1 MKKLIAALVAVLTVM
16 ALFAGCMGG
25 DQENNLPVNV
35 GDATPKPDTT
45 GDPTGT
51 GDQTVLAE
59 LTREPLGGKGMIAAG
74 SIHNVGLRTNGT
86 TVSGGH
92 DQYGQRRISD
102 WKDIVFVAANKS
114 ATIGV
119 KADGSALFAGQM
131 TGSEAVSGW
140 GNVYMVAMGG
150 DFAAALLNDGTV
162 TVTSGAPA
170 EIASWS
176 DIVWLAAGE
185 SFVIGL
191 KSDSTVVASNGAPD
205 VSGWKGM
212 VKIAA
217 GADRAAAI
225 TTEGKIVATVDTAAF
240 DANSDY
246 VDVSVGQ
253 AGMAAVRQDGSV
265 VAAMEVE
272 ADNSP
277 LVYAD
282 SKDITAVKDAVSVAV
297 GDTHAVVMDRAGN
310 AYAYGRNT
318 DLQCDVGTFNLRPYV
333 ENVNGASYV
342 RGIEIGSTVEQA
354 KKLIAL
360 FTGAD
365 NVAITKE
372 DGSEAADGDIAATGM
387 KAAANGSDIGEI
399 VIMGDGNG
407 DGAVTNEDSAL
418 IDAVLTKQ
426 SDLSGA
432 KLRALQLSLSYGLP
446 APECRAA
453 DKSTIAAY
461 IEGTGSID
469 QFGRRVRGTYA
480 DKFKAAYE
488 ANNDTVG
495 YIEVLGTNV
504 SYPIMFDKTGKWY
517 YNDHTPAK
525 EKAESGSVYSYYYG
539 RQHNDVITG
548 HNSRP
553 SGSMFHQLHHIEDFN
568 MGKSNCEEKKYCGKE
583 LSNLPDLKVY
593 SERVWDVYL
602 YGEETRYEIFAMFE
616 TKAPADV
623 EKSLMEYVWYPYG
636 NTNHDK
642 DTDEKV
648 QAWIDDCVKQTKEL
662 SGLEL
667 DTNVSVKDD
676 FLTVFTCATQHS
688 DAGKGAR
695 LYFMLKKVDY

>member
-1 MKKLIAALVAVLTVM
+1 MKKIIAALLTLIM
-16 ALFAGCMGG
+16 ATALFAGCGQDNG
-25 DQENNLPVNV
+25 DVDLPVNV
-35 GDATPKPDTT
+35 GDTTPKPQEST
-45 GDPTGT
+45 DPGRDNTPG
-51 GDQTVLAE
+51 AA
-59 LTREPLGGKGMIAAG
+59 LTREPLGGTGMIAAG

-86 TVSGGH
+86 IVSGGH
-92 DQYGQRRISD
+92 DQYGQRRTSN
-102 WKDIVFVAANKS
+102 WTDIVFVAANKS

-119 KADGSALFAGQM
+119 KADGSALFAGEM

-140 GNVYMVAMGG
+140 SNVYMAAMGG
-150 DFAAALLNDGTV
+150 DFAVALLNDGTV
-162 TVTSGAPA
+162 TGTS
-170 EIASWS
+170 
-176 DIVWLAAGE
+176 
-185 SFVIGL
+185 
-191 KSDSTVVASNGAPD
+191 GAPD
-205 VSGWKGM
+205 VSAWSDM

-217 GADRAAAI
+217 GADRAAGI
-225 TTEGKIVATVDTAAF
+225 TAEGKLVASISTAAF

-246 VDVSVGQ
+246 VAVDVGA
-253 AGMAAVRQDGSV
+253 AGLVAVRADGSV

-272 ADNSP
+272 ADNDP

-282 SKDITAVKDAVSVAV
+282 SKDITAVKNAVSVAV
-297 GDTHAVVMDRAGN
+297 GDTHAVVMDRTGY
-310 AYAYGRNT
+310 AYAYGKNT

-333 ENVNGASYV
+333 ENVNGANYI

-365 NVAITKE
+365 SVAITKA
-372 DGSEAADGDIAATGM
+372 DGSEAADTDTVATGM
-387 KAAANGSDIGEI
+387 KAGDVGEI

-407 DGAVTNEDSAL
+407 DGAVTEEDSAL
-418 IDAVLTKQ
+418 IDAILTKQ

-453 DKSTIAAY
+453 DKNTIAAY
-461 IEGTGSID
+461 IAGTGSID
-469 QFGRRVRGTYA
+469 QFGDKVRGTYA
-480 DKFKAAYE
+480 DKFKSAYE

-504 SYPIMFDKTGKWY
+504 SYPIMFDMTGKWY

-525 EKAESGSVYSYYYG
+525 EKAESGSVYAYYYG
-539 RQHNDVITG
+539 QQHNDVITG

-602 YGEETRYEIFAMFE
+602 YGEEARYEIFAMFE

-667 DTNVSVKDD
+667 NTNVNVKDD

>member
-1 MKKLIAALVAVLTVM
+1 MKKIIAALLTLIM
-16 ALFAGCMGG
+16 ATALFAGCGQDNG
-25 DQENNLPVNV
+25 DVDLPVNV
-35 GDATPKPDTT
+35 GDTTPKPQEST
-45 GDPTGT
+45 DPGQS
-51 GDQTVLAE
+51 QTAGAA
-59 LTREPLGGKGMIAAG
+59 LTRAPLGGTGMIAAG

-86 TVSGGH
+86 IVSGGH
-92 DQYGQRRISD
+92 DQYGQRRTSN
-102 WKDIVFVAANKS
+102 WTDIVFVAANKS

-119 KADGSALFAGQM
+119 KADGSALFAGEM

-140 GNVYMVAMGG
+140 SNVYMAAMGG
-150 DFAAALLNDGTV
+150 DFAVALLDDGTAV
-162 TVTSGAPA
+162 GTAGAPDVSA
-170 EIASWS
+170 WS
-176 DIVWLAAGE
+176 DMVWVAAGE
-185 SFVIGL
+185 SFAIGL
-191 KSDSTVVASNGAPD
+191 KSDGTVAATTGAPD
-205 VSGWKGM
+205 VSAWTNM

-217 GADRAAAI
+217 GADRAAGI
-225 TTEGKIVATVDTAAF
+225 TAEGKLVASISTAAF

-246 VDVSVGQ
+246 VAVDVGA
-253 AGMAAVRQDGSV
+253 AGLVAVRADGSV

-272 ADNSP
+272 ADNDP

-282 SKDITAVKDAVSVAV
+282 SKDITAVKNAVSVAV

-333 ENVNGASYV
+333 ENVNGANYI

-365 NVAITKE
+365 SVAITKA
-372 DGSEAADGDIAATGM
+372 DGSEAADTDTVATGM
-387 KAAANGSDIGEI
+387 KAGDVGEI

-407 DGAVTNEDSAL
+407 DGAVTNDDSAL

-432 KLRALQLSLSYGLP
+432 KLRALQLSLSYGQP

-453 DKSTIAAY
+453 DKNTIAAY
-461 IEGTGSID
+461 IAGTGSID
-469 QFGRRVRGTYA
+469 QFGDKVRGTYT
-480 DKFKAAYE
+480 DKFKSAYE

-525 EKAESGSVYSYYYG
+525 EKAESGSVYAYYYG
-539 RQHNDVITG
+539 QQHNDVITG

-553 SGSMFHQLHHIEDFN
+553 SGSMFHQLHHIQEFN

-602 YGEETRYEIFAMFE
+602 YGEEARYEIFAMFE

-648 QAWIDDCVKQTKEL
+648 QAWIDECIKQTKEL

-667 DTNVSVKDD
+667 STNVTVDD
-676 FLTVFTCATQHS
+676 DYLTVFTCATEHA
-688 DAGKGAR
+688 DANKGAR

>member
-1 MKKLIAALVAVLTVM
+1 MKKLIAALVAVLMVM

-25 DQENNLPVNV
+25 DQDNNLPVNV

-51 GDQTVLAE
+51 GDQTVLTE

-86 TVSGGH
+86 VISAGH
-92 DQYGQRRISD
+92 DQYGQRRLSD
-102 WKDIVFVAANKS
+102 WQDITFVAANKS

-162 TVTSGAPA
+162 TATSGAPA

-265 VAAMEVE
+265 VAAIE
-272 ADNSP
+272 AQPNNDP
-277 LVYAD
+277 LIPAD
-282 SKDITAVKDAVSVAV
+282 SKDIIAVSNAVSVSV
-297 GDTHAVVMDRAGN
+297 GEKHAVVMDRNGN
-310 AYAYGRNT
+310 AIAYGDNT
-318 DLQCDVGTFNLRPYV
+318 ELQCDVGTFNLRPYV
-333 ENVNGASYV
+333 ETIDGANYV
-342 RGIEIGSTVEQA
+342 RGLDVGMNVARA
-354 KKLIAL
+354 KELVAL
-360 FTGAD
+360 FTNASE
-365 NVAITKE
+365 VKIAKA
-372 DGSEAADGDIAATGM
+372 DGSDAADADIVATGM
-387 KAAANGSDIGEI
+387 KVSADGSEIGAI

-407 DGAVTNEDSAL
+407 DGAITADDVSLVDAIVTNKSE
-418 IDAVLTKQ
+418 
-426 SDLSGA
+426 LSGA
-432 KLRALQLSLSYGLP
+432 NLRAMQLSRSYEGNKP
-446 APECRAA
+446 ACLVQDR
-453 DKSTIAAY
+453 STLNDYIA
-461 IEGTGSID
+461 GTGRID
-469 QFGRRVRGTYA
+469 QFGKKSRDTYT
-480 DKFKAAYE
+480 DRYMDAYN
-488 ANNDTVG
+488 ANPDTVG
-495 YIEVLGTNV
+495 YIQILGTNID
-504 SYPIMFDKTGKWY
+504 YQIMFDKTTGKWY
-517 YNDHTPAK
+517 YNDHTPKK
-525 EKAESGSVYSYYYG
+525 EAAESGSIYAYYYG
-539 RQHNDVITG
+539 QQKNNVVTG

-553 SGSMFHQLHHIEDFN
+553 SRSMFHQLHHIQEFN
-568 MGKSNCEEKKYCGKE
+568 LGKTTCDHKKHCGKE
-583 LSNLPDLKVY
+583 LSL
-593 SERVWDVYL
+593 
-602 YGEETRYEIFAMFE
+602 
-616 TKAPADV
+616 
-623 EKSLMEYVWYPYG
+623 SLI
-636 NTNHDK
+636 H
-642 DTDEKV
+642 
-648 QAWIDDCVKQTKEL
+648 I
-662 SGLEL
+662 
-667 DTNVSVKDD
+667 
-676 FLTVFTCATQHS
+676 
-688 DAGKGAR
+688 
-695 LYFMLKKVDY
+695 

>member
-1 MKKLIAALVAVLTVM
+1 MKKLIAALVAVLMVM

-25 DQENNLPVNV
+25 DQDNNLPVNV

-86 TVSGGH
+86 VISAGH
-92 DQYGQRRISD
+92 DQYGQRRLSD
-102 WKDIVFVAANKS
+102 WQDITFVAANKS

-162 TVTSGAPA
+162 TATSGAPA

-265 VAAMEVE
+265 VAAIE
-272 ADNSP
+272 AQPNNDP
-277 LVYAD
+277 LIPAD
-282 SKDITAVKDAVSVAV
+282 SKDIIAVSNAVSVSV
-297 GDTHAVVMDRAGN
+297 GEKHAVVMDRNGN
-310 AYAYGRNT
+310 AIAYGDNT
-318 DLQCDVGTFNLRPYV
+318 ELQCDVGTFNLRPYV
-333 ENVNGASYV
+333 ETIDGANYV
-342 RGIEIGSTVEQA
+342 RGLDVGMNVARA
-354 KKLIAL
+354 KELVAL
-360 FTGAD
+360 FTNASE
-365 NVAITKE
+365 VKIAKA
-372 DGSEAADGDIAATGM
+372 DGSDAADADIVATGM
-387 KAAANGSDIGEI
+387 KVSADGSEIGAI

-407 DGAVTNEDSAL
+407 DGAITADDVSLVDAIVTNKSE
-418 IDAVLTKQ
+418 
-426 SDLSGA
+426 LSGA
-432 KLRALQLSLSYGLP
+432 NLRAMQLSRSYEGNKP
-446 APECRAA
+446 ACLVQDR
-453 DKSTIAAY
+453 STLNDYIA
-461 IEGTGSID
+461 GTGRID
-469 QFGRRVRGTYA
+469 QFGKKSRDTYT
-480 DKFKAAYE
+480 DRYMDAYN
-488 ANNDTVG
+488 ANPDTVG
-495 YIEVLGTNV
+495 YIQILGTNID
-504 SYPIMFDKTGKWY
+504 YQIMFDKTTGKWY
-517 YNDHTPAK
+517 YNDHTPKK
-525 EKAESGSVYSYYYG
+525 EAAESGSIYAYYYG
-539 RQHNDVITG
+539 QQKNNVVTG
-548 HNSRP
+548 RRRSPR
-553 SGSMFHQLHHIEDFN
+553 
-568 MGKSNCEEKKYCGKE
+568 
-583 LSNLPDLKVY
+583 
-593 SERVWDVYL
+593 
-602 YGEETRYEIFAMFE
+602 
-616 TKAPADV
+616 AP
-623 EKSLMEYVWYPYG
+623 G
-636 NTNHDK
+636 
-642 DTDEKV
+642 
-648 QAWIDDCVKQTKEL
+648 
-662 SGLEL
+662 
-667 DTNVSVKDD
+667 
-676 FLTVFTCATQHS
+676 
-688 DAGKGAR
+688 
-695 LYFMLKKVDY
+695 

>member
-1 MKKLIAALVAVLTVM
+1 MKKIIAALLTLIM
-16 ALFAGCMGG
+16 ATALFAGCGQDNG
-25 DQENNLPVNV
+25 DVDLPVNV
-35 GDATPKPDTT
+35 GDTTPKPQEST
-45 GDPTGT
+45 DPGQS
-51 GDQTVLAE
+51 QTAGAA
-59 LTREPLGGKGMIAAG
+59 LTRAPLGGTGMIAAG

-86 TVSGGH
+86 IVSGGH
-92 DQYGQRRISD
+92 DQYGQRRTSN
-102 WKDIVFVAANKS
+102 WTDIVFVAANKS

-119 KADGSALFAGQM
+119 KADGSALFAGEM

-140 GNVYMVAMGG
+140 SNVYMAAMGG
-150 DFAAALLNDGTV
+150 DFAVALLNDGTV
-162 TVTSGAPA
+162 PGTS
-170 EIASWS
+170 
-176 DIVWLAAGE
+176 
-185 SFVIGL
+185 
-191 KSDSTVVASNGAPD
+191 GAPD
-205 VSGWKGM
+205 VSAWTNM

-217 GADRAAAI
+217 GADRVAGI
-225 TTEGKIVATVDTAAF
+225 TAEGKLVASISTAAF

-246 VDVSVGQ
+246 VAVDVGA
-253 AGMAAVRQDGSV
+253 AGLVAVRADGSV

-272 ADNSP
+272 ADNDP

-282 SKDITAVKDAVSVAV
+282 SKDITAVKNAVSVAV
-297 GDTHAVVMDRAGN
+297 GDTHAVVMDRTGY

-333 ENVNGASYV
+333 ENVNGANYI

-354 KKLIAL
+354 KRLIAL

-365 NVAITKE
+365 SVAITKA
-372 DGSEAADGDIAATGM
+372 DGSEAADTDTVATGM
-387 KAAANGSDIGEI
+387 KAGDVGEI

-407 DGAVTNEDSAL
+407 DGAVTNDDSAL

-453 DKSTIAAY
+453 DKNTIAAY
-461 IEGTGSID
+461 IAGTGSID
-469 QFGRRVRGTYA
+469 QFGDKVRGTYT
-480 DKFKAAYE
+480 DKFKSAYE

-504 SYPIMFDKTGKWY
+504 SYPIMFDMTGKWY

-525 EKAESGSVYSYYYG
+525 EKAESGSVYAYYYG
-539 RQHNDVITG
+539 QQHNDVITG

-553 SGSMFHQLHHIEDFN
+553 SGSMFHQLHHIEEFN

-602 YGEETRYEIFAMFE
+602 YGEEARYEIFAMFE

-648 QAWIDDCVKQTKEL
+648 QAWIDECIKQTKEL

-667 DTNVSVKDD
+667 NTNVNVKDD

>member
-1 MKKLIAALVAVLTVM
+1 MKKLIAALVAVLMVM

-25 DQENNLPVNV
+25 DQDNNLPVNV

-86 TVSGGH
+86 VISAGH
-92 DQYGQRRISD
+92 DQYGQRRLSD
-102 WKDIVFVAANKS
+102 WQDITFVAANKS

-150 DFAAALLNDGTV
+150 DFAEALLNDGTV
-162 TVTSGAPA
+162 TATSGAPA

-265 VAAMEVE
+265 VAAIE
-272 ADNSP
+272 AQPNNDP
-277 LVYAD
+277 LIPAD
-282 SKDITAVKDAVSVAV
+282 SKDIIAVSNAVSVSV
-297 GDTHAVVMDRAGN
+297 GEKHAVVMDRNGN
-310 AYAYGRNT
+310 AIAYGDNT
-318 DLQCDVGTFNLRPYV
+318 ELQCDVGTFNLRPYV
-333 ENVNGASYV
+333 ETIDGANYV
-342 RGIEIGSTVEQA
+342 RGLDVGMNVARA
-354 KKLIAL
+354 KELVAL
-360 FTGAD
+360 FTNASE
-365 NVAITKE
+365 VKIAKA
-372 DGSEAADGDIAATGM
+372 DGSDAADADIVATGM
-387 KAAANGSDIGEI
+387 KVSADGSEIGAI

-407 DGAVTNEDSAL
+407 DGAITADDVSLVDAIVTNKSE
-418 IDAVLTKQ
+418 
-426 SDLSGA
+426 LSGA
-432 KLRALQLSLSYGLP
+432 NLRAMQLSRSYEGNKP
-446 APECRAA
+446 ACLVQDR
-453 DKSTIAAY
+453 STLNDYIA
-461 IEGTGSID
+461 GTGRID
-469 QFGRRVRGTYA
+469 QFGKKSRDTYT
-480 DKFKAAYE
+480 DRYMDAYN
-488 ANNDTVG
+488 ANPDTVG
-495 YIEVLGTNV
+495 YIQILGTNID
-504 SYPIMFDKTGKWY
+504 YQIMFDKTTGKWY
-517 YNDHTPAK
+517 YNDHTPKK
-525 EKAESGSVYSYYYG
+525 EAAESGSIYAYYYG
-539 RQHNDVITG
+539 QQKNNVVTG

-553 SGSMFHQLHHIEDFN
+553 SGSMFHQLHHI
-568 MGKSNCEEKKYCGKE
+568 
-583 LSNLPDLKVY
+583 
-593 SERVWDVYL
+593 
-602 YGEETRYEIFAMFE
+602 
-616 TKAPADV
+616 
-623 EKSLMEYVWYPYG
+623 
-636 NTNHDK
+636 
-642 DTDEKV
+642 
-648 QAWIDDCVKQTKEL
+648 Q
-662 SGLEL
+662 
-667 DTNVSVKDD
+667 
-676 FLTVFTCATQHS
+676 
-688 DAGKGAR
+688 
-695 LYFMLKKVDY
+695 

>member
-1 MKKLIAALVAVLTVM
+1 MKKIIAALLTLIM
-16 ALFAGCMGG
+16 ATALFAGCGQDNG
-25 DQENNLPVNV
+25 DVDLPVNV
-35 GDATPKPDTT
+35 GDTTPKPQEST
-45 GDPTGT
+45 DPGQS
-51 GDQTVLAE
+51 QTAGAA
-59 LTREPLGGKGMIAAG
+59 LTRAPLGGTGMIAAG
-74 SIHNVGLRTNGT
+74 SIHNIGLRTNGT
-86 TVSGGH
+86 IVSGGH
-92 DQYGQRRISD
+92 DQYGQRRTSN
-102 WKDIVFVAANKS
+102 WTDIVFVAANKS

-119 KADGSALFAGQM
+119 KANGSALFAGEM

-140 GNVYMVAMGG
+140 SNVYMAAMGG
-150 DFAAALLNDGTV
+150 DFAVALLNDGTV
-162 TVTSGAPA
+162 TGTS
-170 EIASWS
+170 
-176 DIVWLAAGE
+176 
-185 SFVIGL
+185 
-191 KSDSTVVASNGAPD
+191 GAPD
-205 VSGWKGM
+205 VSAWTNM

-217 GADRAAAI
+217 GADRAAGI
-225 TTEGKIVATVDTAAF
+225 TAEGKLVASISTAAF

-246 VDVSVGQ
+246 VAVDVGA
-253 AGMAAVRQDGSV
+253 AGLVAVRADGSV

-272 ADNSP
+272 ADNDP

-282 SKDITAVKDAVSVAV
+282 SKDITAVKNAVSVAV
-297 GDTHAVVMDRAGN
+297 GDTHAVVMDRTGY
-310 AYAYGRNT
+310 AYAYGKNT

-333 ENVNGASYV
+333 ENVNGANYI

-360 FTGAD
+360 FTGAES
-365 NVAITKE
+365 VAITKA
-372 DGSEAADGDIAATGM
+372 DGSEAADTDTVATGM
-387 KAAANGSDIGEI
+387 KAGDVGEI

-407 DGAVTNEDSAL
+407 DGAVTEEDSAL
-418 IDAVLTKQ
+418 IDAILTKQ

-432 KLRALQLSLSYGLP
+432 KLRALQMSLSYGQP

-453 DKSTIAAY
+453 DKNTIAAY
-461 IEGTGSID
+461 IAGSGSID
-469 QFGRRVRGTYA
+469 QFGDKVRGTYA
-480 DKFKAAYE
+480 DKFKSAYE

-504 SYPIMFDKTGKWY
+504 SYPIMFDMTGKWY

-525 EKAESGSVYSYYYG
+525 EKAESGSVYAYYYG
-539 RQHNDVITG
+539 QQHNDVITG

-583 LSNLPDLKVY
+583 LRNLPDLKVY

-602 YGEETRYEIFAMFE
+602 YGEEARYEIFAMFE

-648 QAWIDDCVKQTKEL
+648 QAWIDECIKQTKEL

-667 DTNVSVKDD
+667 NTNVNVKDD

>member
-1 MKKLIAALVAVLTVM
+1 
-16 ALFAGCMGG
+16 
-25 DQENNLPVNV
+25 
-35 GDATPKPDTT
+35 
-45 GDPTGT
+45 
-51 GDQTVLAE
+51 
-59 LTREPLGGKGMIAAG
+59 
-74 SIHNVGLRTNGT
+74 
-86 TVSGGH
+86 
-92 DQYGQRRISD
+92 
-102 WKDIVFVAANKS
+102 
-114 ATIGV
+114 
-119 KADGSALFAGQM
+119 
-131 TGSEAVSGW
+131 
-140 GNVYMVAMGG
+140 
-150 DFAAALLNDGTV
+150 
-162 TVTSGAPA
+162 
-170 EIASWS
+170 
-176 DIVWLAAGE
+176 
-185 SFVIGL
+185 
-191 KSDSTVVASNGAPD
+191 
-205 VSGWKGM
+205 M

-217 GADRAAAI
+217 GADRAAGI
-225 TTEGKIVATVDTAAF
+225 TAEGKLVASISTAAF

-246 VDVSVGQ
+246 VAVDVGA
-253 AGMAAVRQDGSV
+253 AGLVAVRADGSV

-272 ADNSP
+272 ADNDP

-282 SKDITAVKDAVSVAV
+282 SKDITAVKNAVSVAV
-297 GDTHAVVMDRAGN
+297 GDTHAVVMDRTGY
-310 AYAYGRNT
+310 AYAYGKNT

-333 ENVNGASYV
+333 ENVNGANYI

-365 NVAITKE
+365 SVAITKA
-372 DGSEAADGDIAATGM
+372 DGSEAADTDTVATGM
-387 KAAANGSDIGEI
+387 KAGDVGEI

-407 DGAVTNEDSAL
+407 DGAVTEEDSAL
-418 IDAVLTKQ
+418 IDAILTKQ

-432 KLRALQLSLSYGLP
+432 NLRAMQMSLSYGQP

-453 DKSTIAAY
+453 DKNTIAAY
-461 IEGTGSID
+461 IAGTGSID
-469 QFGRRVRGTYA
+469 QFGDKVRGTYT
-480 DKFKAAYE
+480 DKFKSAYE

-504 SYPIMFDKTGKWY
+504 SYPIMFDMTGKWY

-525 EKAESGSVYSYYYG
+525 EKAESGSVYAYYYG
-539 RQHNDVITG
+539 QQHNDVITG

-602 YGEETRYEIFAMFE
+602 YGEEARYEIFAMFE

-667 DTNVSVKDD
+667 NTNVNVKDD

>member
-1 MKKLIAALVAVLTVM
+1 MKKIIAALLTLIM
-16 ALFAGCMGG
+16 ATALFAGCGQDNG
-25 DQENNLPVNV
+25 DVDLPVNV
-35 GDATPKPDTT
+35 GDTTPKPQEST
-45 GDPTGT
+45 DPGQS
-51 GDQTVLAE
+51 QTAGAA
-59 LTREPLGGKGMIAAG
+59 LTRAPLGGTGMIAAG

-86 TVSGGH
+86 IVSGGH
-92 DQYGQRRISD
+92 DQYGQRRTSN
-102 WKDIVFVAANKS
+102 WTDIVFVAANKS

-119 KADGSALFAGQM
+119 KADGSALFAGEM

-140 GNVYMVAMGG
+140 SNVYMAAMGG
-150 DFAAALLNDGTV
+150 DFAVALLNDGTV
-162 TVTSGAPA
+162 IGTS
-170 EIASWS
+170 
-176 DIVWLAAGE
+176 
-185 SFVIGL
+185 
-191 KSDSTVVASNGAPD
+191 GAPD
-205 VSGWKGM
+205 VSAWSDM

-217 GADRAAAI
+217 GADRAAGI
-225 TTEGKIVATVDTAAF
+225 TAEGKLVASISTAAF

-246 VDVSVGQ
+246 VAVDVGA
-253 AGMAAVRQDGSV
+253 AGLAAVRADGSV

-272 ADNSP
+272 ADNNP

-282 SKDITAVKDAVSVAV
+282 SKDITAVKNAVSVAV
-297 GDTHAVVMDRAGN
+297 GDTHAVVMDRTGY
-310 AYAYGRNT
+310 AYAYGKNT

-333 ENVNGASYV
+333 ENVNGANYI

-365 NVAITKE
+365 SVAITKA
-372 DGSEAADGDIAATGM
+372 DGSEAADTDTVATGM
-387 KAAANGSDIGEI
+387 KAGDVGEI

-407 DGAVTNEDSAL
+407 DGAVTNDDSAL

-453 DKSTIAAY
+453 DKNTIASY
-461 IEGTGSID
+461 IAGTGSID
-469 QFGRRVRGTYA
+469 QFGDKVRGTYT
-480 DKFKAAYE
+480 DKFKSAYD

-525 EKAESGSVYSYYYG
+525 EKAESGSVYAYYYG
-539 RQHNDVITG
+539 QQHNDVITG

-583 LSNLPDLKVY
+583 LSNLPNLKVY

-602 YGEETRYEIFAMFE
+602 YGEEARYEIFAMFE

-648 QAWIDDCVKQTKEL
+648 QAWIDECIKQTKEL

-667 DTNVSVKDD
+667 NTNVNVKDD

>member
-1 MKKLIAALVAVLTVM
+1 MKKIIAALLTLIMAM
-16 ALFAGCMGG
+16 ALFAGCGG
-25 DQENNLPVNV
+25 DNGENNLPVNV
-35 GDATPKPDTT
+35 GDTTPKPQEST
-45 GDPTGT
+45 DPGQS
-51 GDQTVLAE
+51 QTAGAA
-59 LTREPLGGKGMIAAG
+59 LTRAPLGGTGMIAAG

-86 TVSGGH
+86 IVSGGH
-92 DQYGQRRISD
+92 DQYGQRRTSN
-102 WKDIVFVAANKS
+102 WTDIVFVAANKS

-119 KADGSALFAGQM
+119 KADGSALFAGEM

-140 GNVYMVAMGG
+140 SNVYMAAMGG
-150 DFAAALLNDGTV
+150 DFAVALLNDGTV
-162 TVTSGAPA
+162 TGTS
-170 EIASWS
+170 
-176 DIVWLAAGE
+176 
-185 SFVIGL
+185 
-191 KSDSTVVASNGAPD
+191 GAPD
-205 VSGWKGM
+205 VSAWTNM

-217 GADRAAAI
+217 GADRAAGI
-225 TTEGKIVATVDTAAF
+225 TAEGKLVASISTAAF

-246 VDVSVGQ
+246 VAVDVGA
-253 AGMAAVRQDGSV
+253 AGLVAVRADGSV

-272 ADNSP
+272 ADNDP

-282 SKDITAVKDAVSVAV
+282 SKDITAMKNAVFVAV
-297 GDTHAVVMDRAGN
+297 GDTHAVVMDRTGY
-310 AYAYGRNT
+310 AYAYGKNT

-333 ENVNGASYV
+333 ENVNGANYI

-360 FTGAD
+360 FTGAES
-365 NVAITKE
+365 VAITKE
-372 DGSEAADGDIAATGM
+372 DSSEAADTDTVATGM
-387 KAAANGSDIGEI
+387 KAGDVGEI

-407 DGAVTNEDSAL
+407 DGAVTEEDSAL
-418 IDAVLTKQ
+418 IDAILTKQ

-432 KLRALQLSLSYGLP
+432 KLRAMQMSLSYGQP

-453 DKSTIAAY
+453 DKNAIAAY
-461 IEGTGSID
+461 IAGTGSID
-469 QFGRRVRGTYA
+469 QFGDKVRGTYA
-480 DKFKAAYE
+480 DKFKSAYE

-504 SYPIMFDKTGKWY
+504 SYPIMFDMTGKWY

-525 EKAESGSVYSYYYG
+525 EKAESGSVYAYYYG
-539 RQHNDVITG
+539 QQHNDVITG

-602 YGEETRYEIFAMFE
+602 YGEEARYEIFAMFE

-667 DTNVSVKDD
+667 NTNVNVKDD

>member
-1 MKKLIAALVAVLTVM
+1 MK
-16 ALFAGCMGG
+16 
-25 DQENNLPVNV
+25 N
-35 GDATPKPDTT
+35 
-45 GDPTGT
+45 
-51 GDQTVLAE
+51 
-59 LTREPLGGKGMIAAG
+59 
-74 SIHNVGLRTNGT
+74 
-86 TVSGGH
+86 
-92 DQYGQRRISD
+92 
-102 WKDIVFVAANKS
+102 
-114 ATIGV
+114 
-119 KADGSALFAGQM
+119 
-131 TGSEAVSGW
+131 
-140 GNVYMVAMGG
+140 
-150 DFAAALLNDGTV
+150 
-162 TVTSGAPA
+162 
-170 EIASWS
+170 
-176 DIVWLAAGE
+176 
-185 SFVIGL
+185 
-191 KSDSTVVASNGAPD
+191 
-205 VSGWKGM
+205 
-212 VKIAA
+212 
-217 GADRAAAI
+217 
-225 TTEGKIVATVDTAAF
+225 
-240 DANSDY
+240 
-246 VDVSVGQ
+246 
-253 AGMAAVRQDGSV
+253 
-265 VAAMEVE
+265 
-272 ADNSP
+272 
-277 LVYAD
+277 
-282 SKDITAVKDAVSVAV
+282 AVSVAV
-297 GDTHAVVMDRAGN
+297 GDTHAVVMDRTGY
-310 AYAYGRNT
+310 AYAYGKNT

-333 ENVNGASYV
+333 ENVNGANYI

-365 NVAITKE
+365 SVAITKA
-372 DGSEAADGDIAATGM
+372 DGSEAADTDTVATGM
-387 KAAANGSDIGEI
+387 KAGDVGEI

-407 DGAVTNEDSAL
+407 DGAVTNDDSAL

-453 DKSTIAAY
+453 DKNTIAAY
-461 IEGTGSID
+461 IAGTGSID
-469 QFGRRVRGTYA
+469 QFGDKVRGTYT
-480 DKFKAAYE
+480 DKFKSAYE

-504 SYPIMFDKTGKWY
+504 SYPIMFDMTGKWY

-525 EKAESGSVYSYYYG
+525 EKAESGSVYAYYYG
-539 RQHNDVITG
+539 QQHNDVITG

-602 YGEETRYEIFAMFE
+602 YGEEARYEIFAMFE

-667 DTNVSVKDD
+667 NTNVNVKDD

>member
-1 MKKLIAALVAVLTVM
+1 MKKIIAALLTLIM
-16 ALFAGCMGG
+16 ATALFAGCGQDNG
-25 DQENNLPVNV
+25 DVDLPVNV
-35 GDATPKPDTT
+35 GDTTPKPQEST
-45 GDPTGT
+45 DPGQS
-51 GDQTVLAE
+51 QTAGAA
-59 LTREPLGGKGMIAAG
+59 LTRAPLGGTGMIAAG

-86 TVSGGH
+86 IVSGGH
-92 DQYGQRRISD
+92 DQYGQRRTSN
-102 WKDIVFVAANKS
+102 WTDIVFVAANKS

-119 KADGSALFAGQM
+119 KADGSALFAGEM

-140 GNVYMVAMGG
+140 SNVYMVAMGG
-150 DFAAALLNDGTV
+150 DFAVALLNDGTV
-162 TVTSGAPA
+162 TGTSGAPDVSA
-170 EIASWS
+170 WS
-176 DIVWLAAGE
+176 DMVWVAAGE
-185 SFVIGL
+185 SFAIGL
-191 KSDSTVVASNGAPD
+191 KSDGTVAATTGAPD
-205 VSGWKGM
+205 VSAWTNM

-217 GADRAAAI
+217 GADRAAGI
-225 TTEGKIVATVDTAAF
+225 TAEGKLVASISTAAF

-246 VDVSVGQ
+246 VAVDVGA
-253 AGMAAVRQDGSV
+253 AGLVAVRADGSV

-272 ADNSP
+272 ADNDP

-282 SKDITAVKDAVSVAV
+282 SKDITAVKNAVSVAV
-297 GDTHAVVMDRAGN
+297 GDTHAVVMDRTGY
-310 AYAYGRNT
+310 AYAYGKNT

-333 ENVNGASYV
+333 ENVNGANYI

-365 NVAITKE
+365 SVAITKA
-372 DGSEAADGDIAATGM
+372 DGSEAADTDTVATGM
-387 KAAANGSDIGEI
+387 KAGDVGEI

-407 DGAVTNEDSAL
+407 DGAVTEEDSAL
-418 IDAVLTKQ
+418 IDAILTKQ
-426 SDLSGA
+426 SDLSGVN
-432 KLRALQLSLSYGLP
+432 LRALQLSLSYGLP

-453 DKSTIAAY
+453 DKNTIAAY
-461 IEGTGSID
+461 IAGTGSID
-469 QFGRRVRGTYA
+469 QFGDKVRGTYA
-480 DKFKAAYE
+480 DKFKSAYD

-539 RQHNDVITG
+539 QQHNDVITG

-602 YGEETRYEIFAMFE
+602 YGEEARYEIFAMFE

-623 EKSLMEYVWYPYG
+623 EKSLKEYVWYPYG
-636 NTNHDK
+636 KTSHDK

-667 DTNVSVKDD
+667 NTNVNVKDD

>member
-1 MKKLIAALVAVLTVM
+1 MKKIIAALLTLIM
-16 ALFAGCMGG
+16 ATALFAGCGQDNG
-25 DQENNLPVNV
+25 DVDLPVNV
-35 GDATPKPDTT
+35 GDTTPKPQEST
-45 GDPTGT
+45 DPGRDNTPG
-51 GDQTVLAE
+51 AA
-59 LTREPLGGKGMIAAG
+59 LTREPLGGTGMIAAG

-86 TVSGGH
+86 IVSGGH
-92 DQYGQRRISD
+92 DQYGQRRTSN
-102 WKDIVFVAANKS
+102 WTDIVFVAANKS

-119 KADGSALFAGQM
+119 KADGSALFAGEM

-140 GNVYMVAMGG
+140 SNVYMAAMGG
-150 DFAAALLNDGTV
+150 DFAVALLNDGTV
-162 TVTSGAPA
+162 TGTSGAPDVSA
-170 EIASWS
+170 WS
-176 DIVWLAAGE
+176 DMVWVAAGE
-185 SFVIGL
+185 SFAIGL
-191 KSDSTVVASNGAPD
+191 KSDGTVAATAGAPD
-205 VSGWKGM
+205 VSAWTNM

-217 GADRAAAI
+217 GADRAAGI
-225 TTEGKIVATVDTAAF
+225 TAEGKLVASISTAAF

-246 VDVSVGQ
+246 VAVDVGA
-253 AGMAAVRQDGSV
+253 AGLVAVRADGSV

-272 ADNSP
+272 ADNDP

-282 SKDITAVKDAVSVAV
+282 SKDITAVKNAVSVAV
-297 GDTHAVVMDRAGN
+297 GDTHAVVMDRTGY
-310 AYAYGRNT
+310 AYAYGKNT

-333 ENVNGASYV
+333 ENVNGANYI

-365 NVAITKE
+365 SVAITKA
-372 DGSEAADGDIAATGM
+372 DGSEAADTDTVATGM
-387 KAAANGSDIGEI
+387 KAGDVGEI

-407 DGAVTNEDSAL
+407 DGAVTEEDSAL
-418 IDAVLTKQ
+418 IDAILTKQ

-432 KLRALQLSLSYGLP
+432 NLRALQLSLSYGLP

-453 DKSTIAAY
+453 DKNTIAAY
-461 IEGTGSID
+461 IADTGSID
-469 QFGRRVRGTYA
+469 QFGDKVRGTYT
-480 DKFKAAYE
+480 DKFKSAYE

-525 EKAESGSVYSYYYG
+525 EKAESGSVYAYYYG
-539 RQHNDVITG
+539 QQHNDVITG

-602 YGEETRYEIFAMFE
+602 YGEEARYEIFAMFE

-667 DTNVSVKDD
+667 NTNVNVKDD

>member
-1 MKKLIAALVAVLTVM
+1 MKKIIAALLTLIM
-16 ALFAGCMGG
+16 ATALFAGCGQDNG
-25 DQENNLPVNV
+25 DVDLPVNV
-35 GDATPKPDTT
+35 GDTTPKPQEST
-45 GDPTGT
+45 DPGRDNTPG
-51 GDQTVLAE
+51 AA
-59 LTREPLGGKGMIAAG
+59 LTREPLGGTGMIAAG

-86 TVSGGH
+86 IVSGGH
-92 DQYGQRRISD
+92 DQYGQRRTSN
-102 WKDIVFVAANKS
+102 WTDIVFVAANKS

-119 KADGSALFAGQM
+119 KADGSALFAGEM

-140 GNVYMVAMGG
+140 SNVYMAAMGG
-150 DFAAALLNDGTV
+150 DFAIALLNDGTV
-162 TVTSGAPA
+162 TGTS
-170 EIASWS
+170 
-176 DIVWLAAGE
+176 
-185 SFVIGL
+185 
-191 KSDSTVVASNGAPD
+191 GAPD
-205 VSGWKGM
+205 VSAWTNM

-217 GADRAAAI
+217 GADRAAGI
-225 TTEGKIVATVDTAAF
+225 TAEGKLVASISTAAF

-246 VDVSVGQ
+246 VAVDVGA
-253 AGMAAVRQDGSV
+253 AGLVAVRADGSV

-272 ADNSP
+272 ADNDP

-282 SKDITAVKDAVSVAV
+282 SKDITAVKNAVSVAV
-297 GDTHAVVMDRAGN
+297 GDTHAVVMDRTGY

-333 ENVNGASYV
+333 ENVNGANYI

-365 NVAITKE
+365 SVAITKA
-372 DGSEAADGDIAATGM
+372 DGSEAADTDTVATGM
-387 KAAANGSDIGEI
+387 KAGDVGEI

-407 DGAVTNEDSAL
+407 DGAVTNDDSAL

-432 KLRALQLSLSYGLP
+432 KLRALQLGLSYGLP

-453 DKSTIAAY
+453 DKNTIAAY
-461 IEGTGSID
+461 IAGTGSID
-469 QFGRRVRGTYA
+469 QFGDKVRGTYT
-480 DKFKAAYE
+480 DKFKSAYE

-504 SYPIMFDKTGKWY
+504 SYPIMFDMTGKWY

-525 EKAESGSVYSYYYG
+525 EKAESGSVYAYYYG
-539 RQHNDVITG
+539 QQHNDVITG

-602 YGEETRYEIFAMFE
+602 YGEEARYEIFAMFE

-642 DTDEKV
+642 DTD
-648 QAWIDDCVKQTKEL
+648 
-662 SGLEL
+662 
-667 DTNVSVKDD
+667 
-676 FLTVFTCATQHS
+676 
-688 DAGKGAR
+688 
-695 LYFMLKKVDY
+695 

>member
-1 MKKLIAALVAVLTVM
+1 MKKIIAALLTLIM
-16 ALFAGCMGG
+16 ATALFAGCGQDNG
-25 DQENNLPVNV
+25 DVDLPVNV
-35 GDATPKPDTT
+35 GDTTPKPQEST
-45 GDPTGT
+45 DPGQDNTPGAT
-51 GDQTVLAE
+51 
-59 LTREPLGGKGMIAAG
+59 LTREPLGGTGMIAAG

-86 TVSGGH
+86 IVSGGH
-92 DQYGQRRISD
+92 DQYGQRRTSN
-102 WKDIVFVAANKS
+102 WTDIVFVAANKS

-119 KADGSALFAGQM
+119 KADGSALFAGEM

-140 GNVYMVAMGG
+140 SNVYMAAMGG
-150 DFAAALLNDGTV
+150 DFAIALLNDGTV
-162 TVTSGAPA
+162 TGTS
-170 EIASWS
+170 
-176 DIVWLAAGE
+176 
-185 SFVIGL
+185 
-191 KSDSTVVASNGAPD
+191 GAPD
-205 VSGWKGM
+205 VSAWSDM

-217 GADRAAAI
+217 GADRAAGI
-225 TTEGKIVATVDTAAF
+225 TAEGKLVASISTAAF

-246 VDVSVGQ
+246 VAVDVGA
-253 AGMAAVRQDGSV
+253 AGLVAVRADGSV

-272 ADNSP
+272 ADNDP

-282 SKDITAVKDAVSVAV
+282 SKDITAVKNAVSVAV
-297 GDTHAVVMDRAGN
+297 GDTHAVVMDRTGY
-310 AYAYGRNT
+310 AYAYGKNT

-333 ENVNGASYV
+333 ENVNGANYI

-365 NVAITKE
+365 SVAITKA
-372 DGSEAADGDIAATGM
+372 DGSEAADTDTVATGM
-387 KAAANGSDIGEI
+387 KAGDVGEI

-407 DGAVTNEDSAL
+407 DGAVTNDDSAL

-453 DKSTIAAY
+453 DKNTIAAY
-461 IEGTGSID
+461 IAGTGSID
-469 QFGRRVRGTYA
+469 QFGDKVRGTYT
-480 DKFKAAYE
+480 DKFKSAYE

-504 SYPIMFDKTGKWY
+504 SYPIMFDMTGKWY

-525 EKAESGSVYSYYYG
+525 EKAESGSVYAYYYG
-539 RQHNDVITG
+539 QQHNDVITG

-602 YGEETRYEIFAMFE
+602 YGEEVRYEIFAMFE

-667 DTNVSVKDD
+667 NTNVNVKDD

-695 LYFMLKKVDY
+695 LYFMLKTVDY

>member
-1 MKKLIAALVAVLTVM
+1 MKKIIAALLTLIM
-16 ALFAGCMGG
+16 ATALFAGCGQDNG
-25 DQENNLPVNV
+25 DVDLPVNV
-35 GDATPKPDTT
+35 GDTTPKPQEST
-45 GDPTGT
+45 DPGQDNTPGAT
-51 GDQTVLAE
+51 
-59 LTREPLGGKGMIAAG
+59 LTREPLGGTGMIAAG

-86 TVSGGH
+86 IVSGGH
-92 DQYGQRRISD
+92 DQYGQRRTSN
-102 WKDIVFVAANKS
+102 WTDIVFVAANKS

-119 KADGSALFAGQM
+119 KADGSALFAGEM

-140 GNVYMVAMGG
+140 SNVYMAAMGG
-150 DFAAALLNDGTV
+150 DFA
-162 TVTSGAPA
+162 
-170 EIASWS
+170 
-176 DIVWLAAGE
+176 
-185 SFVIGL
+185 IGL
-191 KSDSTVVASNGAPD
+191 KSDGTVAATTGAPD
-205 VSGWKGM
+205 ISAWTNM

-217 GADRAAAI
+217 GADRAAGI
-225 TTEGKIVATVDTAAF
+225 TAEGKLVASISTAAF

-246 VDVSVGQ
+246 VAVDVGA
-253 AGMAAVRQDGSV
+253 AGLVAVRADGSV

-272 ADNSP
+272 ADNDP

-282 SKDITAVKDAVSVAV
+282 SKDITAVKNAVSVAV
-297 GDTHAVVMDRAGN
+297 GDTHAVVMDRTGY
-310 AYAYGRNT
+310 AYAYGKNT

-333 ENVNGASYV
+333 ENVNGANYI

-365 NVAITKE
+365 SVAITKA
-372 DGSEAADGDIAATGM
+372 DGSEAADTDTVATGM
-387 KAAANGSDIGEI
+387 KAGDVGEI

-407 DGAVTNEDSAL
+407 DGAVTNDDSAL

-453 DKSTIAAY
+453 DKNTIAAY
-461 IEGTGSID
+461 IAGTGSID
-469 QFGRRVRGTYA
+469 QFGDKVRGTYT
-480 DKFKAAYE
+480 DKFKSAYE

-504 SYPIMFDKTGKWY
+504 SYPIMFDMTGKWY

-525 EKAESGSVYSYYYG
+525 EKAESGSVYAYYYG
-539 RQHNDVITG
+539 QQHNDVITG

-602 YGEETRYEIFAMFE
+602 YGEEVRYEIFAMFE

-667 DTNVSVKDD
+667 NTNVNVKDD

>member
-1 MKKLIAALVAVLTVM
+1 MKKIIAALLTLIM
-16 ALFAGCMGG
+16 ATALFAGCGQDNG
-25 DQENNLPVNV
+25 DVDLPVNV
-35 GDATPKPDTT
+35 GDTTPKPQEST
-45 GDPTGT
+45 DPGQS
-51 GDQTVLAE
+51 QTAGAA
-59 LTREPLGGKGMIAAG
+59 LTRAPLGGTGMIAAG

-86 TVSGGH
+86 IVSGGH
-92 DQYGQRRISD
+92 DQYGQRRTSN
-102 WKDIVFVAANKS
+102 WTDIVFVAANKS

-119 KADGSALFAGQM
+119 KADGSALFAGEM

-140 GNVYMVAMGG
+140 SNVYMAAMGG
-150 DFAAALLNDGTV
+150 DFAVALLNDGTV
-162 TVTSGAPA
+162 TGTS
-170 EIASWS
+170 
-176 DIVWLAAGE
+176 
-185 SFVIGL
+185 
-191 KSDSTVVASNGAPD
+191 GAPD
-205 VSGWKGM
+205 VSAWTNM

-217 GADRAAAI
+217 GADRAAGI
-225 TTEGKIVATVDTAAF
+225 TAEGKLVASISTAAF

-246 VDVSVGQ
+246 VAVDVGA
-253 AGMAAVRQDGSV
+253 AGLVAVRADGSV

-272 ADNSP
+272 ADNDP

-282 SKDITAVKDAVSVAV
+282 SKDITAVKNAVSVAV
-297 GDTHAVVMDRAGN
+297 GDTHAVVMDRTGY
-310 AYAYGRNT
+310 AYAYGKNT

-333 ENVNGASYV
+333 ENVNGANYI

-365 NVAITKE
+365 SVAVTKA
-372 DGSEAADGDIAATGM
+372 DGSEAADTDTVATGM
-387 KAAANGSDIGEI
+387 KAGDVGEI

-407 DGAVTNEDSAL
+407 DGAVTNDDSAL

-453 DKSTIAAY
+453 DKNTIAAY
-461 IEGTGSID
+461 IAGTGSID
-469 QFGRRVRGTYA
+469 QFGDKVRGTYT
-480 DKFKAAYE
+480 DKFKSAYE

-504 SYPIMFDKTGKWY
+504 SYPIMFDMTGKWY

-525 EKAESGSVYSYYYG
+525 EKAESGSVYAYYYG
-539 RQHNDVITG
+539 QQHNDVITG

-602 YGEETRYEIFAMFE
+602 YGEEARYEIFAMFE

-667 DTNVSVKDD
+667 NTNVNVKDD

>member
-25 DQENNLPVNV
+25 DQDNNLPVNV

-86 TVSGGH
+86 VISAGH
-92 DQYGQRRISD
+92 DQYGQRRLSD
-102 WKDIVFVAANKS
+102 WQDITFVAVNKS

-131 TGSEAVSGW
+131 AGSEAVSGW

-162 TVTSGAPA
+162 TATSGAPA

-265 VAAMEVE
+265 VAAIE
-272 ADNSP
+272 AQPNNDP
-277 LVYAD
+277 LIPAD
-282 SKDITAVKDAVSVAV
+282 SKDIIAVSNAVSVSV
-297 GDTHAVVMDRAGN
+297 GEKHAVVMDRNGN
-310 AYAYGRNT
+310 AIAYGDNT
-318 DLQCDVGTFNLRPYV
+318 ELQCDVGTFNLRPYV
-333 ENVNGASYV
+333 ETIDGANYV
-342 RGIEIGSTVEQA
+342 RGLDVGMNVARA
-354 KKLIAL
+354 KELVAL
-360 FTGAD
+360 FTNASE
-365 NVAITKE
+365 VKIAKA
-372 DGSEAADGDIAATGM
+372 DGSDAADADIVATGM
-387 KAAANGSDIGEI
+387 KVSADGSEIGAI

-407 DGAVTNEDSAL
+407 DGAITADDVSLVDAIVTNKSE
-418 IDAVLTKQ
+418 
-426 SDLSGA
+426 LSGA
-432 KLRALQLSLSYGLP
+432 NLRAMQLSRSYEGNKP
-446 APECRAA
+446 ACLVQDR
-453 DKSTIAAY
+453 STLNDYIA
-461 IEGTGSID
+461 GTGRID
-469 QFGRRVRGTYA
+469 QFGKKSRDTYT
-480 DKFKAAYE
+480 DRYMDAYN
-488 ANNDTVG
+488 ANPDTVG
-495 YIEVLGTNV
+495 YIQILGTNID
-504 SYPIMFDKTGKWY
+504 YQIMFDKTTGKWY
-517 YNDHTPAK
+517 YNDHTP
-525 EKAESGSVYSYYYG
+525 EKKAAESGSIYAYYYG
-539 RQHNDVITG
+539 QQKNNVVTG

-553 SGSMFHQLHHIEDFN
+553 SGSMFHQLHHIQEFN
-568 MGKSNCEEKKYCGKE
+568 LGKTTCDHKKHCGKE
-583 LSNLPDLKVY
+583 LSNLPDLNIY
-593 SERVWDVYL
+593 AERVWDIYL
-602 YGEETRYEIFAMFE
+602 YGEEARYEIFGMFE
-616 TKAPADV
+616 TSAPSSMEVLKEYTWYGDH
-623 EKSLMEYVWYPYG
+623 EK
-636 NTNHDK
+636 T
-642 DTDEKV
+642 TDEEIQK
-648 QAWIDDCVKQTKEL
+648 WLDEVKKNTKDI
-662 SGLEL
+662 SGMEF
-667 DTNVSVKDD
+667 DSEV
-676 FLTVFTCATQHS
+676 TVNDQYMTIFTCGNEHD
-688 DAGKGAR
+688 DAAKFAR